1 MGIGNGEKSSGSER
15 EAVEDMTFACPYCG
29 ESYETSYEQGRC
41 QASHF
46 ENTDSIPV
54 RTQKRNQGKNIVEE
68 WRRGEKVEEG

>member
-1 MGIGNGEKSSGSER
+1 MGHTKESVEALIEGEASES
-15 EAVEDMTFACPYCG
+15 EEFACPYCG